1 MAEALLAELRAL
13 EPEIDTFARVPSAS
27 LVRLHM
33 DPEGPTPG
41 VTATSVLGELTDE
54 AIDAFLA
61 MAGDGTSQSLLA
73 AELRQLG
80 GALARPHAGAGAMPM
95 LHGEFVL
102 FAVAIAATPE
112 MAAAGH
118 ADTQALVAA
127 MSPWANGRQ
136 YLNFLEEDVD
146 TSTGYDAASYSRLQS
161 LIALMDP
168 HGTVVANHRVSGD
181 TKIALPAQR

>member
-1 MAEALLAELRAL
+1 M
-13 EPEIDTFARVPSAS
+13 
-27 LVRLHM
+27 
-33 DPEGPTPG
+33 
-41 VTATSVLGELTDE
+41 LGELTDE

-136 YLNFLEEDVD
+136 YLNFLEEDCD
-146 TSTGYDAASYSRLQS
+146 PGTGYDAASYSRLQS
-161 LIALMDP
+161 LNALMDP
-168 HGTVVANHRVSGD
+168 HGTVVANHRVSAGSQI
-181 TKIALPAQR
+181 TIPTQR